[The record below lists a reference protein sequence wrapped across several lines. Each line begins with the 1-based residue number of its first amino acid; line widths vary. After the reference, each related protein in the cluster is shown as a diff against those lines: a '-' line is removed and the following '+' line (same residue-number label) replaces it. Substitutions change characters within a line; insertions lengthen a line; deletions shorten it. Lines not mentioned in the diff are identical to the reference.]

1 MSLRI
6 GEGMM
11 EDEMKMFYVTFG
23 LGTFLRGRYQA
34 IRAYN
39 RDVVVAFMNKH
50 YPKLWSRVLD
60 TPPDAYEMLTPPD
73 ELHYQRAQ
81 DV

>member
-1 MSLRI
+1 
-6 GEGMM
+6 M
-11 EDEMKMFYVTFG
+11 ENELKTYYVTFG
-23 LGTFLRGRYQA
+23 LGTFMCGRYQA
-34 IRAYN
+34 IRAHN

-60 TPPDAYEMLTPPD
+60 TPPDSCEPLTPPD
-73 ELHYQRAQ
+73 ELHYRRAQ